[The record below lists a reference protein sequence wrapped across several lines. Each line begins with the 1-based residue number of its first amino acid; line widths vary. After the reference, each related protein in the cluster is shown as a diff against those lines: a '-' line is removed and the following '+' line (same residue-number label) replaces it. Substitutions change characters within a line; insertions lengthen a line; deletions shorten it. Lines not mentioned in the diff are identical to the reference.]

1 MHVTAALCW
10 IQLNGLQ
17 KILLCF
23 CFLSLREKERE
34 RMGKKEGERK
44 GQRKI
49 YYIVRA
55 DSKTVLMKI
64 STNPQILPGV
74 ANEGKPQ

>member
-1 MHVTAALCW
+1 
-10 IQLNGLQ
+10 
-17 KILLCF
+17 
-23 CFLSLREKERE
+23 
-34 RMGKKEGERK
+34 MGKKEGEQRK

-74 ANEGKPQ
+74 ANEGKPQG